1 MAGGDTFH
9 AASNAR
15 ARCTIP
21 CHSPGVSTLRI
32 AIIIG
37 STRPDRVGPT
47 IAEWAFQRA
56 AERRDAAYDL
66 IDLAH
71 VGLPLL
77 DEPEPAAARHYTHEH
92 TKRWS
97 RLIESYD
104 GYVFVTPEYNR
115 GMAASLKNA
124 IDFLYDE
131 WNDKAAGI
139 ICYGSSGGLR
149 SGEQLKS
156 TLGEVQIA
164 TVRAQVS
171 LSIYDDMV
179 DFVELRP
186 RAHQQGNLDAMLDQ
200 LLRWGRAMRGLRA
213 GMV

>member
-1 MAGGDTFH
+1 MT
-9 AASNAR
+9 S
-15 ARCTIP
+15 
-21 CHSPGVSTLRI
+21 LRI

-47 IAEWAFQRA
+47 IADWAFDRA
-56 AERRDAAYDL
+56 SGRGDASYDL

-77 DEPEPAAARHYTHEH
+77 DEPEPAAAHHYRHDH

-97 RLIESYD
+97 RLIDSYD
-104 GYVFVTPEYNR
+104 GFVFVAPEYNR
-115 GMAASLKNA
+115 GMAGSLKNA
-124 IDFLYDE
+124 IDFLYAE

-149 SGEQLKS
+149 AGEHLKS

-171 LSIYDDMV
+171 LSIYDDMT
-179 DFVELRP
+179 DFVQLTP
-186 RAHQQGNLDAMLDQ
+186 RDYQVANLDAMLDS
-200 LLRWGRAMRGLRA
+200 LLRWAGAMRALRA
-213 GMV
+213 GLINP

>member
-1 MAGGDTFH
+1 MT
-9 AASNAR
+9 S
-15 ARCTIP
+15 
-21 CHSPGVSTLRI
+21 LRI

-47 IAEWAFQRA
+47 IADWAFERA
-56 AERRDAAYDL
+56 AARGDASYDL

-77 DEPEPAAARHYTHEH
+77 DEPEPAAAQHYRHDH

-104 GYVFVTPEYNR
+104 GFVFVAPEYNR

-124 IDFLYDE
+124 IDFLYAE

-171 LSIYDDMV
+171 LSIYDDMI
-179 DFVELRP
+179 DFVQLTP
-186 RAHQQGNLDAMLDQ
+186 RDYQVGNLDAMLDS
-200 LLRWGRAMRGLRA
+200 LLRWAGAMRALRTGL
-213 GMV
+213 VNP

>member
-1 MAGGDTFH
+1 M
-9 AASNAR
+9 S
-15 ARCTIP
+15 
-21 CHSPGVSTLRI
+21 SLRI

-37 STRPDRVGPT
+37 STRPERVGPT
-47 IAEWAFQRA
+47 IADWAFGHAVGRG
-56 AERRDAAYDL
+56 DASYDL

-77 DEPEPAAARHYTHEH
+77 DEPEPAAAHHYRHDH

-97 RLIESYD
+97 RLIDAYD
-104 GYVFVTPEYNR
+104 GYVFVAPEYNR
-115 GMAASLKNA
+115 GMSAALKNA
-124 IDFLYDE
+124 IDYLYSE

-149 SGEQLKS
+149 AGEQLKS

-171 LSIYDDMV
+171 LSIYDDMA
-179 DFVELRP
+179 DFVRLEP
-186 RAHQQGNLDAMLDQ
+186 RAHQLANLDAMLDS
-200 LLRWGRAMRGLRA
+200 LLRWAAAMRALRA
-213 GMV
+213 GLIGP

>member
-1 MAGGDTFH
+1 M
-9 AASNAR
+9 S
-15 ARCTIP
+15 
-21 CHSPGVSTLRI
+21 SLRI

-47 IAEWAFQRA
+47 IAEWAFGRA
-56 AERRDAAYDL
+56 AERSDASYDL

-77 DEPEPAAARHYTHEH
+77 DEPEPASSRHYSREH

-97 RLIESYD
+97 RLIDSYD
-104 GYVFVTPEYNR
+104 GYVFVAPEYNR
-115 GMAASLKNA
+115 GMAAALKNA
-124 IDFLYDE
+124 IDYLYAE

-156 TLGEVQIA
+156 TLGEVQVA

-186 RAHQQGNLDAMLDQ
+186 RDYQHGNLDAMFDQ
-200 LLRWGRAMRGLRA
+200 LLRWAAAMRALRA
-213 GMV
+213 GLVTP